1 MPGVL
6 AGCGSFLIFAAFAL
20 LLVSTISAPVFRPI
34 SLLDVYSG
42 GERSTFG
49 VFGYCLGGGAC
60 SNRGLGY
67 NLPGVISNIAG
78 TSYSNQNIVRLTRA
92 LVLHP
97 IACGIA
103 FLAFLVAT
111 LSERFGYLFSSLLC
125 FLAFI
130 VSLVAMAID
139 FGLFVAARNH
149 VNNNSSAFV
158 GGFGDGAGGIGNVS
172 ASLGNAVWMT
182 LAATVSLFIASLVV
196 CFGVCSSRRRD
207 RVGNGYAD
215 GPGYNARWYQRG
227 PKY

>member
-1 MPGVL
+1 
-6 AGCGSFLIFAAFAL
+6 
-20 LLVSTISAPVFRPI
+20 
-34 SLLDVYSG
+34 
-42 GERSTFG
+42 
-49 VFGYCLGGGAC
+49 
-60 SNRGLGY
+60 
-67 NLPGVISNIAG
+67 
-78 TSYSNQNIVRLTRA
+78 
-92 LVLHP
+92 
-97 IACGIA
+97 
-103 FLAFLVAT
+103 VAT

-149 VNNNSSAFV
+149 VNNNGSLL
-158 GGFGDGAGGIGNVS
+158 GAS

-182 LAATVSLFIASLVV
+182 LAATVSLFIASFVV
-196 CFGVCSSRRRD
+196 CFGVCSGRRKD

>member
-20 LLVSTISAPVFRPI
+20 LLVSTISAPIFRPI
-34 SLLDVYSG
+34 SLLDVY
-42 GERSTFG
+42 ENNQRTTFG
-49 VFGYCLGGGAC
+49 VFGYCLGGGSC
-60 SNRGLGY
+60 SSRSLGY
-67 NLPGVISNIAG
+67 NLPGVIANVAG
-78 TSYSNQNIVRLTRA
+78 TNYSNQNIVRLTRA

-149 VNNNSSAFV
+149 VNAASSAANI
-158 GGFGDGAGGIGNVS
+158 GGVVIGSTS

-182 LAATVSLFIASLVV
+182 LAATVSLFIASFVV
-196 CFGVCSSRRRD
+196 CFGVCSSRRKERN